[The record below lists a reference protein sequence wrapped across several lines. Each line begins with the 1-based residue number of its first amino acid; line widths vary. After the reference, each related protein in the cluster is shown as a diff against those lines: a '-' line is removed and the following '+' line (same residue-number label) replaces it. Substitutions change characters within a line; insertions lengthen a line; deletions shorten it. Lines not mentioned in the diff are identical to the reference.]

1 MQMQV
6 KIGPDFF
13 AKGLRDY
20 SSWKWAWVREL
31 VQNGVDAGSKNIRFS
46 TFDNGETCQAVCE
59 NDGPP
64 MDRETLL
71 NKFLCLG
78 GSTKD
83 TGNSIGGFGMAKTV
97 ICYAH
102 PSYTIHTGD
111 IFISG
116 SGGEFEM
123 KEGETQH
130 LNGVRT
136 SVILNLTKDVVDR
149 EIKRFCR
156 FMQGKNG
163 LRVFLNGEEL
173 RIDLNKNKARRALSF
188 ATVHVTKSFDD
199 LLVVRAN
206 GVPMFYNYHN
216 SKKGVIVE
224 LTKPST
230 EVLTANRDGLQ
241 YKFQNELNGFI
252 QQLVVDKKSALRQPE
267 TTIIHYIGE
276 KLGGEVLKGA
286 QASLVSALAGD
297 DFLASLVE
305 PESVESEEESDSGQV
320 ELNSSGKS
328 TNWRMVR
335 SCLVEDFYL
344 RNEVGMSIP
353 PRYRPKD
360 EMSSYSRRLVKKW
373 AFYLVQ
379 LHRLFK
385 RNTRFSVG
393 FVFSEDAEAL
403 YEACSER
410 GVVYYIN
417 PVKIVKQKNSNSRSL
432 KNRFSAR
439 EDSLLLMTALHE
451 FVHGIC
457 EYHDEEY
464 AGKLTEMAA
473 VVFKNRKLFTFR
485 GV

>member
-13 AKGLRDY
+13 AKGLKDY
-20 SSWKWAWVREL
+20 ASWRWAWVREL

-123 KEGETQH
+123 KDGETQH
-130 LNGVRT
+130 LEGVRT

-163 LRVFLNGEEL
+163 LRVFLNGEQL
-173 RIDLNKNKARRALSF
+173 GIDLNKNKARRALSF

-199 LLVVRAN
+199 LMVVRAN
-206 GVPMFYNYHN
+206 GVPMFYNFHS

-241 YKFQNELNGFI
+241 YKFQNELNGFM
-252 QQLVVDKKSALRQPE
+252 QQLVVDKKSALRQQE
-267 TTIIHYIGE
+267 TTIVHYIGE
-276 KLGGEVLKGA
+276 KLGSEVLKGA
-286 QASLVSALAGD
+286 QASLVNALVGD
-297 DFLASLVE
+297 DFLANLVE
-305 PESVESEEESDSGQV
+305 PESVESGDDSDFEPV
-320 ELNSSGKS
+320 EMSSGG
-328 TNWRMVR
+328 TRTDYRVR

-353 PRYRPKD
+353 PRYRPND
-360 EMSSYSRRLVKKW
+360 EMSFYSRRLVKKW
-373 AFYLVQ
+373 AFYLLQ
-379 LHRLFK
+379 LHQLFK
-385 RNTRFSVG
+385 RSARFSVG

-417 PVKIVKQKNSNSRSL
+417 PVKIVKQRNSNSRSL
-432 KNRFSAR
+432 KNRFSSR

-485 GV
+485 G